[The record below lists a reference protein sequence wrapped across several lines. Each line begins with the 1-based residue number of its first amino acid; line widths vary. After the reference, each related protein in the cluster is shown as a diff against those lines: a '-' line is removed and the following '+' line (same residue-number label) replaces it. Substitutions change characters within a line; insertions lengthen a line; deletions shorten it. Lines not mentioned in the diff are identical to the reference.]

1 MMLTSTRNGTPLQ
14 KAQTVPT
21 SAVSG
26 EEFDN
31 VLLVQGAFGWSG
43 LYPLDQPG
51 STHEAR
57 AERHCNMYFVRISA
71 SEVTR
76 EKNPVVTEKT
86 SYTLKYRGETYVNES
101 QCGVCINRNCPA
113 NCNAEAIEGE
123 WPAGLLVLSLV

>member
-1 MMLTSTRNGTPLQ
+1 MLLTSIRNGTPLQ
-14 KAQTVPT
+14 KAETVST
-21 SAVSG
+21 SAISAD
-26 EEFDN
+26 EFDN
-31 VLLVQGAFGWSG
+31 ALLVHGAFGWSG
-43 LYPLDQPG
+43 LYPLDQAG

-86 SYTLKYRGETYVNES
+86 SYTLKYRGETYVNEA
-101 QCGVCINRNCPA
+101 QCAVCINRNCPA
-113 NCNAEAIEGE
+113 NRNPDALEGE